1 MGRNRSR
8 DKRKRRG
15 GGGGKSGALTG
26 LRGGFR
32 RGVQAATGTAEKR
45 PQSPARRALSNA
57 VTVALVVVVVVLL
70 LRRFGV
76 IH

>member
-1 MGRNRSR
+1 
-8 DKRKRRG
+8 
-15 GGGGKSGALTG
+15 
-26 LRGGFR
+26 
-32 RGVQAATGTAEKR
+32 VQAATGTAEKR